1 MHTRRDLLKGLLGA
15 AAVVVAPPR
24 PDLRVLQIGFRLP
37 EGSSLQRGASLGMSE
52 AKRTADLLRVALRWG
67 ATSGEVM
74 IGQAAPA
81 QEPSVPF
88 LVAGVPEVIP
98 RPPRPLVF
106 RVASS
111 PRVRREILSR
121 QKRKDLR
128 AVDWHP
134 DLERFG
140 AEQLNER
147 FRRRFG
153 QSMDEGAWH
162 GWVAVKIATELA
174 LQIPPGASRTLIS
187 ALQTSVFDGHK
198 GEQLRF
204 GTDHYLV
211 QPVYLVDTQGRLVG
225 EG

>member
-1 MHTRRDLLKGLLGA
+1 MHTRRDFLKGLLGA
-15 AAVVVAPPR
+15 AAMAAAPPR
-24 PDLRVLQIGFRLP
+24 PDLRVLQIGIRLP
-37 EGSSLQRGASLGMSE
+37 EGSSLQQGASLAMSE
-52 AKRTADLLRVALRWG
+52 AKRTADLLRVVLRWG

-74 IGQAAPA
+74 IGHAAPA
-81 QEPSVPF
+81 QEPPVPF
-88 LVAGVPEVIP
+88 LVAGVPEVILK
-98 RPPRPLVF
+98 PPRPRIF

-111 PRVRREILSR
+111 PRVRQQALAR

-128 AVDWHP
+128 VVDWHP

-153 QSMDEGAWH
+153 QPMDEGAWH
-162 GWVAVKIATELA
+162 GWMAVKIATELA

-187 ALQTSVFDGHK
+187 ALETSIFDGHK
-198 GEQLRF
+198 GDQLRF
-204 GTDHYLV
+204 GEDHYLV
-211 QPVYLVDTQGRLVG
+211 QPVYLVDAKGRLVG